1 MIEREA
7 HKELEKWKASKV
19 RKPLV
24 LRGARQVG
32 KTTMVNQFSKKY
44 PHYLY
49 LNLELLKDRKP
60 FEQIKEVR
68 ELIRA
73 LFFLKDIP
81 FSRRE
86 ETLLF
91 IDEIQE
97 VPEAFNLLRY
107 FYEFYPEIH
116 VIAAGSL
123 LDILLN
129 KKGNFPVGRVSFLVI
144 RPLSFMEFLKAQ
156 GEGESLKQFH
166 QVPLNEFAHY
176 KLLKKFHEYAMIG
189 GMPEIVQ
196 TYIHQ
201 RDPLILQNIYDAL
214 LATYLDDVEK
224 YAVSDSQAMVL
235 RHVISTVFS
244 EAGRRIKF
252 AGFGNSNYRSREIGE
267 ALRILEKIFLI
278 ELIYPTTS
286 PKIPIIPNKRRSP
299 RLRVFDTGLVNY
311 SLGIQKSMV
320 GITDLHQTYQGIL
333 IEHLVG
339 QELIAHQYRVL
350 AKTNFWIR
358 EKKSS
363 DAEVD
368 YLFQYRDKLVPVEV
382 KSGKSGKLKSLHMFM
397 DVAPH
402 DLAVRFYSG
411 SVKIDHL
418 KTASGKKFK
427 LLNLPYFTGTL
438 LADYLN
444 WLDEED

>member
-1 MIEREA
+1 M
-7 HKELEKWKASKV
+7 
-19 RKPLV
+19 
-24 LRGARQVG
+24 
-32 KTTMVNQFSKKY
+32 
-44 PHYLY
+44 
-49 LNLELLKDRKP
+49 
-60 FEQIKEVR
+60 
-68 ELIRA
+68 
-73 LFFLKDIP
+73 
-81 FSRRE
+81 
-86 ETLLF
+86 
-91 IDEIQE
+91 
-97 VPEAFNLLRY
+97 
-107 FYEFYPEIH
+107 
-116 VIAAGSL
+116 
-123 LDILLN
+123 DILLN

-144 RPLSFMEFLKAQ
+144 RPFSFMEFLKAQ

-214 LATYLDDVEK
+214 LTTYLDDVEK
-224 YAVSDSQAMVL
+224 YAISDSQAMVL

-252 AGFGNSNYRSREIGE
+252 AGFGNSNYRSREIGK

-286 PKIPIIPNKRRSP
+286 PKIPIFPNKRRSP

-320 GITDLHQTYQGIL
+320 GISDLHQTYQGIL

-339 QELIAHQYRVL
+339 QELIAHQYRAL

-397 DVAPH
+397 DKAPH

-411 SVKIDHL
+411 SFKIDHL

-427 LLNLPYFTGTL
+427 LLNLPYFCGGKIDQYIEW
-438 LADYLN
+438 A
-444 WLDEED
+444 LDEAGKSS